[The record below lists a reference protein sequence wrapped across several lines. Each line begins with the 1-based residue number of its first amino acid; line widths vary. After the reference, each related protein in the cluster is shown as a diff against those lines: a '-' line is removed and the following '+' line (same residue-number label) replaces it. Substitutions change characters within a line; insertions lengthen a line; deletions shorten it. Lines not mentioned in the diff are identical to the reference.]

1 MSKQIVFSHCS
12 GSVFFA
18 FFFIFFRTLLPTHKN
33 THKLA
38 TKNRYHDSTI
48 INSDFTRGGIN
59 LENEKTS
66 EGTTSRLLLTRASFK
81 DSGNYSC
88 VSASQSP
95 DSSVPILTALPDSIV
110 VKVVKL

>member
-12 GSVFFA
+12 GSVFS
-18 FFFIFFRTLLPTHKN
+18 LLFLAHFPMPT
-33 THKLA
+33 THN
-38 TKNRYHDSTI
+38 TKNVLVQKRYHNSTI
-48 INSDFTRGGIN
+48 INSDFTRGGIS

-66 EGTTSRLLLTRASFK
+66 DGTTSRLLLTRASFK

-95 DSSVPILTALPDSIV
+95 DSPAPILTALPDSIGV
-110 VKVVKL
+110 QVVKL